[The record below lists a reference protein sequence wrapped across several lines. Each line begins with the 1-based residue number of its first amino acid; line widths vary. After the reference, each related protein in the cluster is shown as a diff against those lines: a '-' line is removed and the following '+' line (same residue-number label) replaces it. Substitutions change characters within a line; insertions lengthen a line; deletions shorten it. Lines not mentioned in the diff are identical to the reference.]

1 MMNTIIRKK
10 QSPIT
15 GLWSNILAQDFFGM
29 PSYEHAVHTL
39 PKVNVIEDDNG
50 YKIELAVPGF
60 EKNDFNIEIDDDV
73 LSISLDKETDAKTN
87 TYNKREFNFG
97 SFKRAFNLPESA
109 NSAKISANYNSGILI
124 VEIPKKEEAKPVP
137 SRTIKVR

>member
-15 GLWSNILAQDFFGM
+15 GIWSNILDQDFFGM
-29 PSYEHAVHTL
+29 PSYEHAAHTL
-39 PKVNVIEDDNG
+39 PKVNIIEDHNG

-60 EKNDFNIEIDDDV
+60 EKKDFNIEIDDDV
-73 LSISLDKETDAKTN
+73 LSISLDKEIDTKTT

-109 NSAKISANYNSGILI
+109 NSTKISAQYRSGILI
-124 VEIPKKEEAKPVP
+124 IEIPKKEEAKPVP
-137 SRTIKVR
+137 SRMIKVA

>member
-15 GLWSNILAQDFFGM
+15 GLWSNILDQDFFGM
-29 PSYEHAVHTL
+29 PSYEHAAHTL
-39 PKVNVIEDDNG
+39 PKVNIIEDDNG
-50 YKIELAVPGF
+50 FKIELAVPGF
-60 EKNDFNIEIDDDV
+60 EKNDFNIEVDDDV
-73 LSISLDKETDAKTN
+73 ISISLEKEIDATT

-109 NSAKISANYNSGILI
+109 NSAKISANYKSGILNI
-124 VEIPKKEEAKPVP
+124 LVPKKEEAKPIP
-137 SRTIKVR
+137 SRIIKVG

>member
-1 MMNTIIRKK
+1 
-10 QSPIT
+10 
-15 GLWSNILAQDFFGM
+15 M
-29 PSYEHAVHTL
+29 PSYEHASHPV
-39 PKVNVIEDDNG
+39 PKVIVIEDDNG

-73 LSISLDKETDAKTN
+73 LSISLDKEIDTKTT

-109 NSAKISANYNSGILI
+109 NSAKISAQYRSGILMI
-124 VEIPKKEEAKPVP
+124 EIPKKEEAKPVP
-137 SRTIKVR
+137 SRMIKVG

>member
-15 GLWSNILAQDFFGM
+15 GIWSNILDQDFFGM
-29 PSYEHAVHTL
+29 PSYEHAAHTL
-39 PKVNVIEDDNG
+39 PKVNVIEDHNG

-73 LSISLDKETDAKTN
+73 LSISLDKEIDTKTT

-109 NSAKISANYNSGILI
+109 NSCKISAEYRSGILMI
-124 VEIPKKEEAKPVP
+124 EIPKKEEAKPVP
-137 SRTIKVR
+137 SRMIKVA

>member
-1 MMNTIIRKK
+1 MNAIIRKK

-15 GLWSNILAQDFFGM
+15 GLWSNILDQDFFGM
-29 PSYEHAVHTL
+29 PSYEHAAHTL
-39 PKVNVIEDDNG
+39 PKVNIIEDDNG

-60 EKNDFNIEIDDDV
+60 EKNDFNIEVDDDV
-73 LSISLDKETDAKTN
+73 ISISLEKEIDATT

-109 NSAKISANYNSGILI
+109 HSAKISANYKSGILNI
-124 VEIPKKEEAKPVP
+124 LIPKKEEAKPIP
-137 SRTIKVR
+137 SRIIKVG

>member
-1 MMNTIIRKK
+1 MNAIIRKK

-15 GLWSNILAQDFFGM
+15 GLWSNILEQDFFGM
-29 PSYEHAVHTL
+29 PSYEHAAHTL
-39 PKVNVIEDDNG
+39 PKVNIIEDDNG

-60 EKNDFNIEIDDDV
+60 EKNDFNIEVDDDV
-73 LSISLDKETDAKTN
+73 ISISLEKEIDATT

-109 NSAKISANYNSGILI
+109 NSAKISANYTSGILNI
-124 VEIPKKEEAKPVP
+124 LIPKKEEAKPIP
-137 SRTIKVR
+137 SRIIKVG

>member
-15 GLWSNILAQDFFGM
+15 GLWSNILDQDFFAM

-73 LSISLDKETDAKTN
+73 LSISLEKETNAK
-87 TYNKREFNFG
+87 KRTSGGTWQCVRE
-97 SFKRAFNLPESA
+97 A
-109 NSAKISANYNSGILI
+109 NRPHVG
-124 VEIPKKEEAKPVP
+124 VVW
-137 SRTIKVR
+137 RV

>member
-1 MMNTIIRKK
+1 MNAIIRKK

-15 GLWSNILAQDFFGM
+15 GIWSNILDQDFFGM
-29 PSYEHAVHTL
+29 PSYEHAAHTL
-39 PKVNVIEDDNG
+39 PKVNIIEDDNG

-60 EKNDFNIEIDDDV
+60 EKNDFNIEVDDDV
-73 LSISLDKETDAKTN
+73 ISISLEKEIDATT

-109 NSAKISANYNSGILI
+109 HSAKISANYKSGILNI
-124 VEIPKKEEAKPVP
+124 LIPKKEEAKPIP
-137 SRTIKVR
+137 SRIIKVG

>member
-15 GLWSNILAQDFFGM
+15 GIWSNILDQDFFGM
-29 PSYEHAVHTL
+29 PSYEHAAHTL

-60 EKNDFNIEIDDDV
+60 EKKDFNIEIDDDV
-73 LSISLDKETDAKTN
+73 LSISLDKEIDTKTT

-109 NSAKISANYNSGILI
+109 NSGKISAEYRSGILMI
-124 VEIPKKEEAKPVP
+124 EIPKKEEAKPVP
-137 SRTIKVR
+137 SRIIKVA

>member
-1 MMNTIIRKK
+1 MNAIIRKK

-15 GLWSNILAQDFFGM
+15 GIWSNILDQDFFGM
-29 PSYEHAVHTL
+29 PSYEHAAHTL
-39 PKVNVIEDDNG
+39 PKVNIIEDDNG

-60 EKNDFNIEIDDDV
+60 EKNDFNIEVDDDV
-73 LSISLDKETDAKTN
+73 ICISLEKEIDATT

-109 NSAKISANYNSGILI
+109 HSAKISANYTSGILNI
-124 VEIPKKEEAKPVP
+124 LIPKKEEAKPIP
-137 SRTIKVR
+137 SRIIKVG

>member
-1 MMNTIIRKK
+1 MMKTIIRKK

-15 GLWSNILAQDFFGM
+15 GIWSNILDQDFFGM
-29 PSYEHAVHTL
+29 PSYEHAAHTL
-39 PKVNVIEDDNG
+39 PKVNIIEDDNG

-73 LSISLDKETDAKTN
+73 LSISLDKEIDTKTT

-109 NSAKISANYNSGILI
+109 NSAKISAQYRSGILMI
-124 VEIPKKEEAKPVP
+124 EIPKKKKLNRFHLE
-137 SRTIKVR
+137 

>member
-15 GLWSNILAQDFFGM
+15 GIWSNILDQDFFGM
-29 PSYEHAVHTL
+29 PSFEHAAHTL
-39 PKVNVIEDDNG
+39 PKVNVTEDDNG

-60 EKNDFNIEIDDDV
+60 EKKDFNIEIDDDV
-73 LSISLDKETDAKTN
+73 LSISLDKEIDTKAT

-109 NSAKISANYNSGILI
+109 NSAKISAQYRSGILMI
-124 VEIPKKEEAKPVP
+124 EIPKKGEAKPVP
-137 SRTIKVR
+137 SRMIKVA

>member
-15 GLWSNILAQDFFGM
+15 GIWSNILDQDFFGM
-29 PSYEHAVHTL
+29 PSYEHAAHTL
-39 PKVNVIEDDNG
+39 PKVNIIEDDNG

-73 LSISLDKETDAKTN
+73 LSISLDKEIDIKTT

-109 NSAKISANYNSGILI
+109 NSANISAQYKSGILMI
-124 VEIPKKEEAKPVP
+124 EIPKKEEAKPIP
-137 SRTIKVR
+137 SRMIKVG

>member
-1 MMNTIIRKK
+1 MNAIIRKK

-15 GLWSNILAQDFFGM
+15 GLWSNILDQDFFGM
-29 PSYEHAVHTL
+29 PSYEHAAHTL
-39 PKVNVIEDDNG
+39 PKVNIIEDDNG

-60 EKNDFNIEIDDDV
+60 EKNDFNIEVDDDV
-73 LSISLDKETDAKTN
+73 ICISLEKEIDATT

-109 NSAKISANYNSGILI
+109 HSAKISANYTSGILNI
-124 VEIPKKEEAKPVP
+124 LIPKKEEAKPIP
-137 SRTIKVR
+137 SRIIKVG

>member
-15 GLWSNILAQDFFGM
+15 GLWSNILDQDFFGM
-29 PSYEHAVHTL
+29 PSYEHAAHTL
-39 PKVNVIEDDNG
+39 PKVNVIEDHNG

-73 LSISLDKETDAKTN
+73 LSISLDKEIDTKTT

-109 NSAKISANYNSGILI
+109 NSTKISAHYKSGILM
-124 VEIPKKEEAKPVP
+124 VEIPKKEEAKPIP
-137 SRTIKVR
+137 SRMIKVG

>member
-1 MMNTIIRKK
+1 MNAIIRKK

-15 GLWSNILAQDFFGM
+15 GIWSNILDQDFFGM
-29 PSYEHAVHTL
+29 PSYEHAAHTL
-39 PKVNVIEDDNG
+39 PKVNIIEDDNG

-60 EKNDFNIEIDDDV
+60 EKNDFNIEVDDDV
-73 LSISLDKETDAKTN
+73 ISISLEKEIDATT

-109 NSAKISANYNSGILI
+109 HSAKISANYTSGILNI
-124 VEIPKKEEAKPVP
+124 LIPKKEEAKPIP
-137 SRTIKVR
+137 TRIIKVG

>member
-1 MMNTIIRKK
+1 MNTIIRKK

-15 GLWSNILAQDFFGM
+15 GLWSNILDQDFFGM
-29 PSYEHAVHTL
+29 PSYEHAAHTL

-73 LSISLDKETDAKTN
+73 LSISLDKEIDTKTT

-109 NSAKISANYNSGILI
+109 NSTKISAQYRSGILI
-124 VEIPKKEEAKPVP
+124 IEIPKKEEAKPVP
-137 SRTIKVR
+137 SRMIKVA

>member
-1 MMNTIIRKK
+1 MNTIIRKK

-15 GLWSNILAQDFFGM
+15 GLWSNILDQDFFGM
-29 PSYEHAVHTL
+29 PSYEHAAHTL
-39 PKVNVIEDDNG
+39 PKVNIIEDDNG

-60 EKNDFNIEIDDDV
+60 EKNDFNIEVDDDV
-73 LSISLDKETDAKTN
+73 ISISLEKEIDATT

-109 NSAKISANYNSGILI
+109 HSAKISANYTSGILNI
-124 VEIPKKEEAKPVP
+124 LIPKKEEAKPIP
-137 SRTIKVR
+137 SRIIKVG

>member
-1 MMNTIIRKK
+1 MNAIIRKK

-15 GLWSNILAQDFFGM
+15 GIWSNILDQDFFGM
-29 PSYEHAVHTL
+29 PSYEHAAHTL
-39 PKVNVIEDDNG
+39 PKVNIIEDDNG

-60 EKNDFNIEIDDDV
+60 EKNDFNIEVDEDV
-73 LSISLDKETDAKTN
+73 ISISLEKEIDATT

-109 NSAKISANYNSGILI
+109 HSAKISANYTSGILK
-124 VEIPKKEEAKPVP
+124 VLIPKKEEAKPIP
-137 SRTIKVR
+137 SRIIKVG

>member
-1 MMNTIIRKK
+1 MNAIIRKK

-15 GLWSNILAQDFFGM
+15 GIWSNILDQDFFVM
-29 PSYEHAVHTL
+29 PSYEHAAHTL
-39 PKVNVIEDDNG
+39 PKVNIIEDDNG

-60 EKNDFNIEIDDDV
+60 EKNDFNIEVDDDV
-73 LSISLDKETDAKTN
+73 ISISLEKEIDSTT

-109 NSAKISANYNSGILI
+109 HSAKISANYTSGILNI
-124 VEIPKKEEAKPVP
+124 LIPKKEEAKPIP
-137 SRTIKVR
+137 SRIIKVG

>member
-1 MMNTIIRKK
+1 MNAIIRKK

-15 GLWSNILAQDFFGM
+15 GIWSNILDQDFFGM
-29 PSYEHAVHTL
+29 PSYEHAAHTL
-39 PKVNVIEDDNG
+39 PKVNIIEDNNE

-60 EKNDFNIEIDDDV
+60 EKNDFNIEVDDDV
-73 LSISLDKETDAKTN
+73 ISISLEKEIDATT

-109 NSAKISANYNSGILI
+109 HSAKISANYTSGILNI
-124 VEIPKKEEAKPVP
+124 LIPKKEEAKPIP
-137 SRTIKVR
+137 SRIIKVG

>member
-1 MMNTIIRKK
+1 MNAIIRKK

-15 GLWSNILAQDFFGM
+15 GIWSNILDQDFFGM
-29 PSYEHAVHTL
+29 PSYEHAAHTL
-39 PKVNVIEDDNG
+39 PKVNIIEDDNG

-60 EKNDFNIEIDDDV
+60 EKNDFNIEVDDDV
-73 LSISLDKETDAKTN
+73 ISISLEKEIDATT

-109 NSAKISANYNSGILI
+109 HSAKISANYTSGILNI
-124 VEIPKKEEAKPVP
+124 LIPKKEEAKPIP
-137 SRTIKVR
+137 SRIIKVG

>member
-15 GLWSNILAQDFFGM
+15 GLWSNILDQDFFGM
-29 PSYEHAVHTL
+29 PSYEHAAHTL
-39 PKVNVIEDDNG
+39 PKVNVMEDDNG

-73 LSISLDKETDAKTN
+73 LSISLDKEIDTKTT

-109 NSAKISANYNSGILI
+109 NSGKISAEYRSGILMI
-124 VEIPKKEEAKPVP
+124 EIPKKDEAKPVP
-137 SRTIKVR
+137 SRIIKVG

>member
-1 MMNTIIRKK
+1 MNAIIRKK

-15 GLWSNILAQDFFGM
+15 GLWSNILDQDFFGI
-29 PSYEHAVHTL
+29 PSYEHAAHTL
-39 PKVNVIEDDNG
+39 PKVNIIEDDNG

-60 EKNDFNIEIDDDV
+60 EKNDFNIEVDDD
-73 LSISLDKETDAKTN
+73 LISISLEKEIDATT

-109 NSAKISANYNSGILI
+109 HSAKISANYTSGILNI
-124 VEIPKKEEAKPVP
+124 LIPKKEEAKPIP
-137 SRTIKVR
+137 SRIIKVG